1 MPASMQN
8 LTPDTPM
15 GATLVAG
22 GATFR
27 VWAPGASEV
36 HVVLQDFEDFEPG
49 DTSLPTRDA
58 QGRWAG
64 FVAPVVEGQCYCQAP
79 RRCHHCLPQ
88 GTCRRQHDLRT
99 SSKWFHAPP
108 VALGSSTCA

>member
-8 LTPDTPM
+8 VTPDTPL

-27 VWAPGASEV
+27 VWAPGATEV

-64 FVAPVVEGQCYCQAP
+64 FVAPVVEGQCYMSTTSP
-79 RRCHHCLPQ
+79 LPSLPSA
-88 GTCRRQHDLRT
+88 RYLPT
-99 SSKWFHAPP
+99 S
-108 VALGSSTCA
+108 T